1 MSGPPLPSMSSA
13 NGAGGGLRFTR
24 VALDNWRNFRSVE
37 VELQPRVFLV
47 GPNASGKSNFLDA
60 FRFLRDI
67 VAIGGGFQDAV
78 AKRGGVSRV
87 RCLAARKDPQVGIRV
102 DIGSDE
108 TPDEWGYEL
117 RFTQDARRR
126 PIVRSEIVKH
136 RGEIIHR
143 RPGPEDEMD
152 PERLTQTALEQVTA
166 NRDFRKVADFF
177 ASVRYLH
184 LVPQLVREPD
194 RSVGRENDP
203 YGGDFLE
210 QVARTSKKQRD
221 SRLAKIT
228 RSLRVAVPQLDAM
241 RLESDERGAWHLRGR
256 YQHWRPQGAW
266 QDESDFSD
274 GTLRI
279 IGLLWSLLDRGGP
292 LLLEE
297 PELSLH
303 PEVVRH
309 LPQMFARVQRETGRQ
324 IMVSTHSVDL
334 LRDTGIG
341 LDETLMLIPRDEG
354 TEVRRAVDVV
364 EITRLLEAGL
374 SMAEAVMPRTRPS
387 NVEQLAL
394 F

>member
-1 MSGPPLPSMSSA
+1 MSSA
-13 NGAGGGLRFTR
+13 NSAGGGFRFTR
-24 VALDNWRNFRSVE
+24 VALDNWRNFRSAE

-78 AKRGGVSRV
+78 AKRGGVSRL
-87 RCLAARKDPQVGIRV
+87 RCLAARKDPQIGIRV

-108 TPDEWGYEL
+108 APDEWGYEL
-117 RFTQDARRR
+117 RFTQDSRRR
-126 PIVRSEIVKH
+126 PIVRSEIVKR
-136 RGEIIHR
+136 RGEIVHR
-143 RPGPEDEMD
+143 RPGQEDETD

-166 NRDFRKVADFF
+166 NREFRKVADFF

>member
-1 MSGPPLPSMSSA
+1 MSSA

-210 QVARTSKKQRD
+210 QGARTSKKQRD

>member
-1 MSGPPLPSMSSA
+1 MSSA

>member
-1 MSGPPLPSMSSA
+1 MKKA
-13 NGAGGGLRFTR
+13 NGIRDELRVTR
-24 VALDNWRNFRSVE
+24 VTLTNWRNFRSVD
-37 VELQPRVFLV
+37 VEMQRRVFLV

-78 AKRGGVSRV
+78 GKRGGVSRV
-87 RCLAARKDPQVGIRV
+87 RCLAARMDPQIGVRV
-102 DIGSDE
+102 DIGSDQ
-108 TPDEWGYEL
+108 TPNEWSYEI
-117 RFTQDARRR
+117 RFTQDPRRRR
-126 PIVRSEIVKH
+126 PIVRSEVVEH
-136 RGEIIHR
+136 RGAVVDQ
-143 RPGPEDEMD
+143 RPGSEDRSD

-166 NRDFRKVADFF
+166 NREFRPVADFF

-194 RSVGRENDP
+194 RSIGRENDP

-210 QVARTSKKQRD
+210 QVARTSRKQRD
-221 SRLAKIT
+221 SRLRKIT
-228 RSLRVAVPQLDAM
+228 RSLRVAVPQLDTLQ
-241 RLESDERGAWHLRGR
+241 LETDERGTWHLRGR

-266 QDESDFSD
+266 QDERDFSD

-279 IGLLWSLLDRGGP
+279 VGLLWSLLDRGGP

-309 LPQMFARVQRETGRQ
+309 LPQMFARVQRESGRQ
-324 IMVSTHSVDL
+324 IMISTHSVDL

-354 TEVRRAVDVV
+354 TEVCRAADVD
-364 EITRLLEAGL
+364 EIARLLEAGL
-374 SMAEAVMPRTRPS
+374 SMAEAVMPRTRPTS
-387 NVEQLAL
+387 VDQLAL